1 MTDSASST
9 PTSQSVETSITR
21 SELVDLLAEQFP
33 QLLPKDVE
41 LAVKT
46 LLDTMTGSLSK
57 GKRIELRGVGSFVLH
72 QRPARVG
79 RNPKSG
85 EQVLI
90 PEKRYLILSLG
101 KNFGSGLTIRR
112 SQLKMA
118 KVNDA
123 DFASSLAIPTDC

>member
-1 MTDSASST
+1 MLFLFRTKRMTDSASST
-9 PTSQSVETSITR
+9 PISQSVETSITR

-90 PEKRYLILSLG
+90 PEKKVPHFKPG
-101 KNFGSGLTIRR
+101 KELRER
-112 SQLKMA
+112 VDYKA
-118 KVNDA
+118 KPVKDGQ
-123 DFASSLAIPTDC
+123 SE

>member
-1 MTDSASST
+1 MLFLFRTKRMTDSASST
-9 PTSQSVETSITR
+9 PTSQLVETSITR

-41 LAVKT
+41 LAVRT
-46 LLDTMTGSLSK
+46 LLDTMTSSLSK

-90 PEKRYLILSLG
+90 PEKKVPHFKPG
-101 KNFGSGLTIRR
+101 KELRER
-112 SQLKMA
+112 VDYKA
-118 KVNDA
+118 KPVKDGQ
-123 DFASSLAIPTDC
+123 SE